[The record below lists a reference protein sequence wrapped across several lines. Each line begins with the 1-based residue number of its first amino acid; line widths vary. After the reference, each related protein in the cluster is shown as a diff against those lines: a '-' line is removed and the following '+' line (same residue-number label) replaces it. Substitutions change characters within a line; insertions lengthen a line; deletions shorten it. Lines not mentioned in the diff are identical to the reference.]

1 MVFKRGYKNDD
12 TYRMVVLITLP
23 AYATLIV
30 HLLTTISS
38 IIFNEIDKSL
48 IQTISTM

>member
-12 TYRMVVLITLP
+12 TYQMVVSITLP

-30 HLLTTISS
+30 HLLNYNIVHH
-38 IIFNEIDKSL
+38 I
-48 IQTISTM
+48 

>member
-12 TYRMVVLITLP
+12 MYRMVVSITLH

-30 HLLTTISS
+30 HLLNYNIVRH
-38 IIFNEIDKSL
+38 I
-48 IQTISTM
+48 